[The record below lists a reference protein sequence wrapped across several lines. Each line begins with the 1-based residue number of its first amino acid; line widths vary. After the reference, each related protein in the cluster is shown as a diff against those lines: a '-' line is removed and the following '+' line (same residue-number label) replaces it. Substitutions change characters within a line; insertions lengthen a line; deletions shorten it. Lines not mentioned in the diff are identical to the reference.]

1 MQAHCMLPCLPLPRR
16 TAMPDC
22 YRSFVCVENA
32 QFSSPVT
39 LKPGEFWRSQCEWG
53 VKDL

>member
-1 MQAHCMLPCLPLPRR
+1 
-16 TAMPDC
+16 MPDC

-32 QFSSPVT
+32 QFSSPVA
-39 LKPGEFWRSQCEWG
+39 LGPGEFWRSQCEWA